1 MLAITVSDTVDYII
15 SGFFFFF
22 PLIQLTLSSAFS
34 GSAASTW

>member
-1 MLAITVSDTVDYII
+1 MLAITISDTVDYII
-15 SGFFFFF
+15 SGGFFF